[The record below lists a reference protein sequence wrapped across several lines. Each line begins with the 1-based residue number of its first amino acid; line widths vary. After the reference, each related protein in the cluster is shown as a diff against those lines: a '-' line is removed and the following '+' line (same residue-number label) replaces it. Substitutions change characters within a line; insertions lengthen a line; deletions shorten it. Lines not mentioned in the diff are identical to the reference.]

1 MVQDVVDAG
10 AEVVM
15 DTDGQI
21 VYYNSGRKAL
31 DKSDNDKVLQL
42 KSGLPSWQTIS
53 TADSILST
61 QGDILYEGASGLAR
75 LGAGTSGQ
83 FLKTQ
88 GASNNPVWADT
99 TGKLELISH
108 FEEDDSTGDA
118 HTFTFNA
125 DLTDD
130 YAKVC
135 LFASYF
141 TLAGELYVTINN
153 ETGAVYAQG
162 AYVNA
167 GSSRSDTGQNEL
179 SINHDTTAGDTK
191 TAVLEIY
198 GNSDDGRLNGFWT
211 EQASLT
217 SFETG
222 AFYMGSQQSGTIT
235 SIELSTSASAWG
247 QGSTFDVYG
256 WKI

>member
-1 MVQDVVDAG
+1 M
-10 AEVVM
+10 
-15 DTDGQI
+15 
-21 VYYNSGRKAL
+21 
-31 DKSDNDKVLQL
+31 
-42 KSGLPSWQTIS
+42 PSWQTIS
-53 TADSILST
+53 TADSILSNARRYIIRRRIRFSAIRRR
-61 QGDILYEGASGLAR
+61 DIGS
-75 LGAGTSGQ
+75 